1 MIEELANGNA
11 AFVDLKVKELDDNQL
26 KDLGHLLL
34 YYGCIV
40 LKRQDLEVK
49 DFSRLVNSFGEN
61 QYKLIRDNIIWSQGW
76 LYGDPL
82 YSDDEADVIR
92 RAKELYYSKDNSPKI
107 EHNGVSYGRGIQYQ
121 NADDIDYLNPMGWF
135 NSEYPW
141 VQEVSARPK
150 G

>member
-49 DFSRLVNSFGEN
+49 DFSRLVLS
-61 QYKLIRDNIIWSQGW
+61 LIHI
-76 LYGDPL
+76 
-82 YSDDEADVIR
+82 
-92 RAKELYYSKDNSPKI
+92 
-107 EHNGVSYGRGIQYQ
+107 
-121 NADDIDYLNPMGWF
+121 
-135 NSEYPW
+135 
-141 VQEVSARPK
+141 
-150 G
+150 